1 MSSEQIDRAFEKTDN
16 IAADEIDSFDG
27 DINDFYRNKNRENK
41 RIACKYIQM
50 HKNSYVIVKIQWK
63 VRNRLRKI
71 VIIHKADL
79 NDGLEPTSR
88 GEIIYH
94 TN

>member
-50 HKNSYVIVKIQWK
+50 HKKFICDCENTVKSK
-63 VRNRLRKI
+63 K
-71 VIIHKADL
+71 
-79 NDGLEPTSR
+79 
-88 GEIIYH
+88 
-94 TN
+94 